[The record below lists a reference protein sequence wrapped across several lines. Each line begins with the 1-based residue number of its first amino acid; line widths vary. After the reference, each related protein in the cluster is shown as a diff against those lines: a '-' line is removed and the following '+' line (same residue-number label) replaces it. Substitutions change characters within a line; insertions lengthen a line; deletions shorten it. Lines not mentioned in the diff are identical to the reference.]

1 MGAADTPAL
10 AAQWTVD
17 IERREPQPEPS
28 SRNPPSTPTPERA
41 APHDD
46 PRRLETPARAGPIP
60 TDRDLDADTTRT
72 LASRS
77 LRGAD
82 AETRADVREVRRL
95 PRARAL
101 HRSHIVTSKVASR
114 GPVGLREQII
124 RYKTIAYK
132 YSPKGIGGAEEIRTP
147 DLCIANAALSQLSYG
162 PTRWNRRNYRVLWAT
177 EPSGS
182 YRGDEVGALSRRI
195 REAPDSEIPACQ
207 RQAVRFSPSP

>member
-1 MGAADTPAL
+1 MGSADTPAL

-132 YSPKGIGGAEEIRTP
+132 YAPKGIGGAEESRTP

-162 PTRWNRRNYRVLWAT
+162 PTAR
-177 EPSGS
+177 
-182 YRGDEVGALSRRI
+182 
-195 REAPDSEIPACQ
+195 
-207 RQAVRFSPSP
+207 